1 MGQER
6 GTWAWLDRTAESGRT
21 RDEEV
26 RTQAF
31 WIWLKA
37 ASSLYSAL
45 RNVHSPLRNVY
56 SPLRNVH
63 SAVRNINRTGLRR
76 KSVQA
81 IWKHSDSHRANIH
94 WQNRPVRA
102 SWSMTANKCRCHIW
116 IKWVFLTKKQKKNF
130 EAKRF
135 YPIFAAGKDRQENR
149 SEKQRISIY
158 NSVHIIRYI

>member
-31 WIWLKA
+31 RIWLKA

-94 WQNRPVRA
+94 WQKRPARA

-116 IKWVFLTKKQKKNF
+116 IKMSLSYKKTEKKLWGKTILSYICSR
-130 EAKRF
+130 KR
-135 YPIFAAGKDRQENR
+135 PAGEQTGKTTHQ
-149 SEKQRISIY
+149 
-158 NSVHIIRYI
+158 HI